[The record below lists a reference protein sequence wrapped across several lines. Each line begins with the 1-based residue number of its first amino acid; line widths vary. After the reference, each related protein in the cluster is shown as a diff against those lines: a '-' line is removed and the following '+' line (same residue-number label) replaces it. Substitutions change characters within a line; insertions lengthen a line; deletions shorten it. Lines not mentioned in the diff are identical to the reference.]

1 MIFIF
6 GHSGFIG
13 QHLTKFFDK
22 NKIDYTRVNRD
33 NLYNFNLEVSSKD
46 IFINLIG
53 HSHSKINN
61 KKTYFKFINA
71 NIEVVDQII
80 FLAKKFNINK
90 LIHISSLRV
99 YVNSY
104 LNEIKV
110 EKKSLVLPDTIYG
123 QTKLLADT
131 KLIEFGNN
139 SKTKVIILRPPLVYG
154 KNVKGNLNL
163 LKKLC
168 KYSFIL
174 PFKNNNYIRS
184 VLSVTN
190 LCNLI
195 KKISFTENFYFEK
208 DIYHPRDTE
217 NIPIYEIIKRTIM
230 FNNYKRMF
238 INFPN
243 RYFKKILILVGANNL
258 TTQLF
263 KSVYISEIDINEKI
277 WKPDEC
283 LQKKDF
289 IDSVS

>member
-104 LNEIKV
+104 LDEIKV
-110 EKKSLVLPDTIYG
+110 EKNSLALPDTISTGSGTYTATCG
-123 QTKLLADT
+123 DGPDGDRICVL
-131 KLIEFGNN
+131 ENN
-139 SKTKVIILRPPLVYG
+139 GTDVWLYKGSLGASKMK
-154 KNVKGNLNL
+154 
-163 LKKLC
+163 
-168 KYSFIL
+168 F
-174 PFKNNNYIRS
+174 
-184 VLSVTN
+184 
-190 LCNLI
+190 
-195 KKISFTENFYFEK
+195 
-208 DIYHPRDTE
+208 
-217 NIPIYEIIKRTIM
+217 
-230 FNNYKRMF
+230 
-238 INFPN
+238 
-243 RYFKKILILVGANNL
+243 
-258 TTQLF
+258 
-263 KSVYISEIDINEKI
+263 
-277 WKPDEC
+277 
-283 LQKKDF
+283 
-289 IDSVS
+289 